1 MHILLGLGNPGPKYD
16 QTRHNVGYALA
27 DRLVEDAGPG
37 SWKSEGKS
45 HTRKLDLGGHPV
57 LVAKPQT
64 YMNLSGEA
72 ARALLDFYKVPPAR
86 LVVVV
91 DEIYLDLGAIRV
103 RSKGGAAGH
112 NGLKSLIA
120 HCGEDFV
127 RVRIGVGPCPA
138 HMDKAD
144 FVLGRFNRSD
154 AKDLEPV
161 FACFRNLVETGVSKG
176 WDRAGSDFN
185 RGAGAR
191 GGDPV

>member
-1 MHILLGLGNPGPKYD
+1 VHILLGLGNPGPEYV
-16 QTRHNVGYALA
+16 QTRHNVGFALV
-27 DRLVEDAGPG
+27 DRLVEDARQAG
-37 SWKSEGKS
+37 SWKAEGKS

-72 ARALLDFYKVPPAR
+72 ARALMQFYKVPPER

-91 DEIYLDLGAIRV
+91 DEIYLDMGAIRI
-103 RSKGGAAGH
+103 RTKGGSAGH
-112 NGLKSLIA
+112 NGLKSLLA

-144 FVLGRFNRSD
+144 FVLGRYNKSD
-154 AKDLEPV
+154 SQLLDPV
-161 FACFRNLVETGVSKG
+161 FACFRDLVETGLSKG
-176 WDRAGSDFN
+176 WEKAGSDFN
-185 RGAGAR
+185 RGAGAQ
-191 GGDPV
+191 

>member
-1 MHILLGLGNPGPKYD
+1 VHILLGLGNPGPEYEG
-16 QTRHNVGYALA
+16 TRHNVGFALL
-27 DRLVEDAGPG
+27 DRLVEDAGQAG
-37 SWKSEGKS
+37 SWKSEGRS

-72 ARALLDFYKVPPAR
+72 ARALLQFYKVPPER
-86 LVVVV
+86 LAVVV
-91 DEIYLDLGAIRV
+91 DEIYLDTGAIRI

-120 HCGEDFV
+120 HCGEAFT
-127 RVRIGVGPCPA
+127 RIRIGVGPCPP

-144 FVLGRFNRSD
+144 FVLGRYNKSE
-154 AKDLEPV
+154 AKLLEPV
-161 FACFRNLVETGVSKG
+161 FACFRDMVETGLAKG

-185 RGAGAR
+185 RGVGA
-191 GGDPV
+191 P